1 MQTFSVELKK
11 NDVLCREGDIETD
24 LYIVQEGELLVM
36 VRKNSQVIAVATLGQ
51 GEYIGELS
59 FFDNRPRGA
68 DIVALGPCKLIKI
81 PAVEIRQSLPSWIGS
96 LGKAL
101 ALKLRL
107 HDEVIR
113 SRGIKKSNVE
123 TIKPLSME
131 EQRLYFQLL
140 SK

>member
-11 NDVLCREGDIETD
+11 NDVLCREGDIESD

>member
-1 MQTFSVELKK
+1 MQTFTVELKK

-68 DIVALGPCKLIKI
+68 DIVALGPCKLLKI
-81 PAVEIRQSLPSWIGS
+81 PAVEIRQSLPNWMAS

-107 HDEVIR
+107 HDDVIR
-113 SRGIKKSNVE
+113 QRGIKKSNVE

-131 EQRLYFQLL
+131 EQRMYFQIL